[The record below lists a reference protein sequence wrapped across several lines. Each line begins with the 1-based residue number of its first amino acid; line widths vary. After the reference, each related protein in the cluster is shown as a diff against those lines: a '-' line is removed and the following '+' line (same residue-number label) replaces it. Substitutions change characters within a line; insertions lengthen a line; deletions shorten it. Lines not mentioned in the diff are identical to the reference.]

1 MWLMEFVVGQ
11 TAQSLTC
18 SIVEKLQT
26 GLDDCLNMLL
36 SRFRR
41 RMSADG
47 GREGEPRLRQLYG
60 GGGGFKAH
68 SYSGGD
74 RPSVLTQSSFNRR
87 RSKV

>member
-36 SRFRR
+36 SRFRK

-47 GREGEPRLRQLYG
+47 GREGEPRLRS
-60 GGGGFKAH
+60 FMAAAAA
-68 SYSGGD
+68 S
-74 RPSVLTQSSFNRR
+74 RPTATAAAIVLRF
-87 RSKV
+87 